1 MAGHK
6 PHLRSERSSQQLLW
20 SVEEPL
26 STYLALGLPALQ
38 WDICT
43 AGIGRKLANPGEQIT
58 SMSDQLSLNGVH
70 HRFQTIVSAQFLID
84 VMEMIAKGLGAD
96 VESVRDLL
104 AFFALGEQAENVFL
118 LF

>member
-26 STYLALGLPALQ
+26 STYLALGSPALQ

-84 VMEMIAKGLGAD
+84 VMQVIAESLGTDAERTGD
-96 VESVRDLL
+96 VVAVLP
-104 AFFALGEQAENVFL
+104 LGEQT
-118 LF
+118 